1 MIDLMVIRVVVYN
14 KIPVISFEND
24 IVEKRK
30 LGDCKVDQILN
41 KIEDQVGKDFEKT
54 EKVKIKKTVREICID
69 R

>member
-1 MIDLMVIRVVVYN
+1 MVIRVVVYN